1 MEIAPENDAAKAKR
15 QAILNIMR
23 DPTLTAKEKQKRIQA
38 LHTAPDHAV
47 AATAKKAPSPPTTP
61 ESGPSSSPSPPP
73 EDAKPPAA
81 GQVAPESAPEV
92 DLTSP
97 AASRGSRRRRARS
110 RPGSAE
116 ATVAMSVTP
125 SPAPVVSVDESPEVA
140 AARKRRDEIM
150 KSATSTGRTRAR
162 AGVGGVPGSRR
173 RSTAKI
179 GRSSF
184 VDSTSGGDND
194 DGMGEDKE
202 KEVQKRNSGD
212 TSAVM
217 SAASRPARRGR
228 RRLADVR
235 ADTAN
240 ANNNDDDGDF
250 EDDRKPAAAELVA
263 AATSAPSPVEVND
276 RQQIRPGVVAV
287 SAIDRRI
294 ANKSSSL
301 GAPTRSG
308 RSAAAVGAAAAVASI
323 EAAAEPPAAPV
334 APPSSAATSE
344 DVKVGAFSCTD
355 LDDKIARKTAG
366 EGRRAGSTAFSAT
379 TFAND
384 SRSNA
389 RGGGEDTSVNI
400 GAKSRSMMPSRTG
413 SLRGDGDFV
422 PGSRSV
428 SMYSSRRQRRRQ
440 IGSGNDARVGFMAAV
455 TTVPETTVPVI
466 EQPVDQEERAET
478 TFTTAQQ
485 SKTPRDEPN
494 HICCKECGR
503 PYTPPEDGN
512 ECIDINN
519 SSSAIGGSQPRGT
532 LLATGSTDIASDS
545 DSFGDEAKPN
555 DERDYRQSTISWGS
569 AAALNFDYM
578 DLDSEEGESHEDV
591 PPVTSDV
598 DCSVDNITSRRG
610 SLVEIPCTQGVSEI
624 SLAIE
629 DLERAIDED
638 HAPNGDKHF
647 TEDDGGKDEEYYYF
661 AENEHNHDEYDAAL
675 QDSYN
680 PAHQTDPFQH
690 YSDHFFA
697 DDFMEKEPATRARA
711 RRESFVD
718 VYNHDKFAL
727 SRDDKCNLLIGLL
740 LITAITIGVSV
751 PVTLMKKETKNAP
764 TMSPTLVRDSEYTT
778 MRDKIILETGTPT
791 EVFEDNDSP
800 QSQAL
805 QWVAFDDAAA
815 LTADSA
821 NLIQRYSLM
830 CLFFGSGG
838 SSTLLGWD
846 EDGAEDE
853 CSWLGVECKSDM
865 SNATSSLVSD
875 ASTRTTNF
883 GSASGHVT
891 SLDLKRSRLAG
902 SLVSEIGL
910 LPHLEVLNIGENLLS
925 GAIPSTLYDLSK
937 LQSLIMEKNFFG
949 PYLTEGIGRLTMLET
964 LSLNDNRFESDLPS
978 TLGNLKALMNLYL
991 SSNSFSGRLVECIL
1005 QMPKLEVVDVA
1016 NNLFTGTLI
1025 PSIGR
1030 LSNLR
1035 KLFTFLCL

>member
-1 MEIAPENDAAKAKR
+1 
-15 QAILNIMR
+15 
-23 DPTLTAKEKQKRIQA
+23 
-38 LHTAPDHAV
+38 
-47 AATAKKAPSPPTTP
+47 
-61 ESGPSSSPSPPP
+61 
-73 EDAKPPAA
+73 
-81 GQVAPESAPEV
+81 
-92 DLTSP
+92 
-97 AASRGSRRRRARS
+97 
-110 RPGSAE
+110 
-116 ATVAMSVTP
+116 
-125 SPAPVVSVDESPEVA
+125 
-140 AARKRRDEIM
+140 
-150 KSATSTGRTRAR
+150 
-162 AGVGGVPGSRR
+162 
-173 RSTAKI
+173 
-179 GRSSF
+179 
-184 VDSTSGGDND
+184 
-194 DGMGEDKE
+194 
-202 KEVQKRNSGD
+202 
-212 TSAVM
+212 
-217 SAASRPARRGR
+217 
-228 RRLADVR
+228 
-235 ADTAN
+235 
-240 ANNNDDDGDF
+240 
-250 EDDRKPAAAELVA
+250 
-263 AATSAPSPVEVND
+263 
-276 RQQIRPGVVAV
+276 
-287 SAIDRRI
+287 
-294 ANKSSSL
+294 
-301 GAPTRSG
+301 
-308 RSAAAVGAAAAVASI
+308 
-323 EAAAEPPAAPV
+323 
-334 APPSSAATSE
+334 
-344 DVKVGAFSCTD
+344 
-355 LDDKIARKTAG
+355 
-366 EGRRAGSTAFSAT
+366 
-379 TFAND
+379 
-384 SRSNA
+384 
-389 RGGGEDTSVNI
+389 
-400 GAKSRSMMPSRTG
+400 
-413 SLRGDGDFV
+413 
-422 PGSRSV
+422 
-428 SMYSSRRQRRRQ
+428 
-440 IGSGNDARVGFMAAV
+440 MAAV
-455 TTVPETTVPVI
+455 TTAVPETTVPVM
-466 EQPVDQEERAET
+466 EQPVDQEERTEA

-503 PYTPPEDGN
+503 PYTPPEDGD
-512 ECIDINN
+512 ECIDINKT
-519 SSSAIGGSQPRGT
+519 SHAIGGSQSRGT
-532 LLATGSTDIASDS
+532 LLVTGSTEITSDS
-545 DSFGDEAKPN
+545 DSLGDEAKPN

-591 PPVTSDV
+591 PPATSNV

-610 SLVEIPCTQGVSEI
+610 SLAAIPCTQGVSEV

-647 TEDDGGKDEEYYYF
+647 TEDDGGKDEEYYYST
-661 AENEHNHDEYDAAL
+661 ENEHDHDEYDAAL

-697 DDFMEKEPATRARA
+697 DDFVEKEPATRARA

-718 VYNHDKFAL
+718 VYSHDKFAL

-740 LITAITIGVSV
+740 LITVITIGVSV
-751 PVTLMKKETKNAP
+751 PVTLMKKETKNAS
-764 TMSPTLVRDSEYTT
+764 TMSPAFVDSEYTR

-791 EVFEDNDSP
+791 EVFEDDDSP
-800 QSQAL
+800 QTQAL

-815 LTADSA
+815 LTADSP

-865 SNATSSLVSD
+865 SNVASSLVSD

-902 SLVSEIGL
+902 SLVSEIGTL
-910 LPHLEVLNIGENLLS
+910 AHLEVLNIGENLLN

-949 PYLTEGIGRLTMLET
+949 PYLTEGIGRLTLLET

-978 TLGNLKALMNLYL
+978 TLGDLKALKNLYL
-991 SSNSFSGRLVECIL
+991 FSNSFSGRLVEYIL

>member
-15 QAILNIMR
+15 QAILDIMR
-23 DPTLTAKEKQKRIQA
+23 DTTLTAQEKQKRIQA

-47 AATAKKAPSPPTTP
+47 AATAKKAPSPPTTTP
-61 ESGPSSSPSPPP
+61 ELGPSSSPSPPP

-92 DLTSP
+92 DLTFP
-97 AASRGSRRRRARS
+97 AASRGSRRSRARS
-110 RPGSAE
+110 RPGSTE

-125 SPAPVVSVDESPEVA
+125 SPAPAVSVNESPEVA

-162 AGVGGVPGSRR
+162 AGGVPGSRR

-184 VDSTSGGDND
+184 ADSTSGGDND

-202 KEVQKRNSGD
+202 KEAQKRNSGD
-212 TSAVM
+212 TTAVV

-235 ADTAN
+235 AN
-240 ANNNDDDGDF
+240 KNDDDGDF
-250 EDDRKPAAAELVA
+250 EDDRKPAAAQLVVA
-263 AATSAPSPVEVND
+263 AETSAPSPVEAND
-276 RQQIRPGVVAV
+276 GQQIRPGVVAV
-287 SAIDRRI
+287 SAIDKRI

-301 GAPTRSG
+301 GVPTRSG
-308 RSAAAVGAAAAVASI
+308 RSAAAVGAATAAASV
-323 EAAAEPPAAPV
+323 EAAAEPPADPV
-334 APPSSAATSE
+334 APTSSAATSE
-344 DVKVGAFSCTD
+344 VGRVGAFSCTD
-355 LDDKIARKTAG
+355 LDDKITRKTAG
-366 EGRRAGSTAFSAT
+366 EGRRAGSTSFSAT
-379 TFAND
+379 TLTNATC
-384 SRSNA
+384 SRSDA
-389 RGGGEDTSVNI
+389 REGGEDTSVNI

-413 SLRGDGDFV
+413 SLESDGDFD

-455 TTVPETTVPVI
+455 TPVPETMVPMI
-466 EQPVDQEERAET
+466 EQPVDHEERTET
-478 TFTTAQQ
+478 TFSTAQK
-485 SKTPRDEPN
+485 SKSPRDEPN

-503 PYTPPEDGN
+503 PYTPPEDGD
-512 ECIDINN
+512 ECVDINKT
-519 SSSAIGGSQPRGT
+519 SHAIGGSQSRGT
-532 LLATGSTDIASDS
+532 LLVTGSTEITSDS
-545 DSFGDEAKPN
+545 NSLGDEAKPN

-591 PPVTSDV
+591 PPATSNV
-598 DCSVDNITSRRG
+598 DCPVDNITSRRG
-610 SLVEIPCTQGVSEI
+610 SLVEIPCTQGVSEV

-661 AENEHNHDEYDAAL
+661 NENEHDHDEYDAAL

-697 DDFMEKEPATRARA
+697 GDYMGKEPATRARA

-718 VYNHDKFAL
+718 VYSHDKFAL

-740 LITAITIGVSV
+740 LITVITIGVSV
-751 PVTLMKKETKNAP
+751 PVTLIKKETKNVP
-764 TMSPTLVRDSEYTT
+764 TMSPTLVRDPEYTT
-778 MRDKIILETGTPT
+778 MRDKIILETGTPA
-791 EVFEDNDSP
+791 EVFEDDDSP
-800 QSQAL
+800 QTQAL

-815 LTADSA
+815 LTADSS

-853 CSWLGVECKSDM
+853 CSWLGVECKGDM
-865 SNATSSLVSD
+865 SNVTSSLVSD

-902 SLVSEIGL
+902 SLVIGS
-910 LPHLEVLNIGENLLS
+910 LPHLEILNIGENLLN
-925 GAIPSTLYDLSK
+925 GTIPSTLYDLSK

-949 PYLTEGIGRLTMLET
+949 PYLTEGIGQLTLLET

-978 TLGNLKALMNLYL
+978 TLGNLKALKNLYL
-991 SSNSFSGRLVECIL
+991 FSNSFSGRLVEYIL

-1016 NNLFTGTLI
+1016 DNLFTGTLI

-1035 KLFTFLCL
+1035 KSFTFLCL